1 MDQSQK
7 KFWYAV
13 YLKSKHE
20 FKTEKKLREKDI
32 EVFLPIIER
41 IRQWK
46 DRKKV
51 VSFPL
56 FPGYIFVNIRDDY
69 DRMLSILKTPGV
81 VRFLSLQGKS
91 CPIPEEQI
99 ISLKKLIENK
109 EQIDPHP
116 YINEGEQ
123 VRITSGPLAG
133 VEGTLIEKLNHNYL
147 ILSID
152 LIKQGAAVKIDAFDI
167 EPV

>member
-1 MDQSQK
+1 MNQSQK

-13 YLKSKHE
+13 CLKSRHE
-20 FKTEKKLREKDI
+20 FKAEKKLLEKRI
-32 EVFLPIIER
+32 ETFLPVIER

-56 FPGYIFVNIRDDY
+56 FSGYIFVNIPDNY
-69 DRMLSILKTPGV
+69 NSMLSILKTPGV
-81 VRFLSLQGKS
+81 VRFLTQEGKPS
-91 CPIPEEQI
+91 PIPEEQI
-99 ISLKKLIENK
+99 SSLKKLIDNN

-116 YINEGEQ
+116 YISEGQQ
-123 VRITSGPLAG
+123 VRITSGPLTG
-133 VEGTLIEKLNHNYL
+133 VEGILMEKLKHNFL
-147 ILSID
+147 VISID

>member
-1 MDQSQK
+1 MDPSQK

-20 FKTEKKLREKDI
+20 FKTEKRLREKGID
-32 EVFLPIIER
+32 VFLPMIER

-56 FPGYIFVNIRDDY
+56 FPGYIFVNIPDDY
-69 DRMLSILKTPGV
+69 DSLLSILKTPGV
-81 VRFLSLQGKS
+81 VRFLTLQGKS
-91 CPIPEEQI
+91 ASIPEEQI
-99 ISLKKLIENK
+99 SSLKKLLENM

-116 YINEGEQ
+116 YISEGQQ

-133 VEGTLIEKLNHNYL
+133 VEGTLMEKLNHNFL

>member
-1 MDQSQK
+1 MNQSQK

-13 YLKSKHE
+13 YLKSRHE
-20 FKTEKKLREKDI
+20 FKAEKKLLEKDI
-32 EVFLPIIER
+32 ETFLPVIER

-56 FPGYIFVNIRDDY
+56 FSGYIFVNIPDNY
-69 DRMLSILKTPGV
+69 NSMLSILKTPGV
-81 VRFLSLQGKS
+81 VRFLTLEGKPS
-91 CPIPEEQI
+91 PIPEEQI
-99 ISLKKLIENK
+99 ISLKKLIENN

-116 YINEGEQ
+116 YISEGQQ

-133 VEGTLIEKLNHNYL
+133 VEGTLIEKLNHNFL
-147 ILSID
+147 VLSID
-152 LIKQGAAVKIDAFDI
+152 LIKQGAAVKIDAYDI

>member
-1 MDQSQK
+1 MDQLQK

-13 YLKSKHE
+13 YLKSRHE
-20 FKTEKKLREKDI
+20 FKAEKKLLEKDI
-32 EVFLPIIER
+32 ETFLPVIER

-46 DRKKV
+46 DRKKI

-56 FPGYIFVNIRDDY
+56 FPGYIFVNIPDDY
-69 DRMLSILKTPGV
+69 NGMLSILKTPGV
-81 VRFLSLQGKS
+81 VHFITLKGKPF
-91 CPIPEEQI
+91 PIPEEQI

-116 YINEGEQ
+116 YISEGQQ

-133 VEGTLIEKLNHNYL
+133 VEGTLIEKLNHNFL
-147 ILSID
+147 VLSID
-152 LIKQGAAVKIDAFDI
+152 LIKQGAAVKIDAFEI

>member
-1 MDQSQK
+1 MNKSQK

-20 FKTEKKLREKDI
+20 FKAEKKLREKDI
-32 EVFLPIIER
+32 DIFLPVIER

-51 VSFPL
+51 VVFPL
-56 FPGYIFVNIRDDY
+56 FAGYIFVNIPDDY
-69 DRMLSILKTPGV
+69 DSILSILKTSGV
-81 VRFLSLQGKS
+81 VRFLTLEGKPA
-91 CPIPEEQI
+91 PIPDEQI
-99 ISLKKLIENK
+99 VSLKKLIENK
-109 EQIDPHP
+109 GQIDPHP
-116 YINEGEQ
+116 YISEGQQ
-123 VRITSGPLAG
+123 VRITNGPLAG
-133 VEGTLIEKLNHNYL
+133 VEGNLMEKLDHNFL